1 MSRSAFVDKL
11 ERRNA
16 VLEDILEGY
25 QSPLARE
32 DAANLLDTWS
42 VLLDIKNLLNTAVV
56 IL

>member
-1 MSRSAFVDKL
+1 MSRFAFVDKF

-16 VLEDILEGY
+16 VLEDVLEGY
-25 QSPLARE
+25 QPPLARK

>member
-1 MSRSAFVDKL
+1 MSRFTFIDKF

-16 VLEDILEGY
+16 VLEDVLEGY

-42 VLLDIKNLLNTAVV
+42 VLLDIKNLLNTTVV

>member
-1 MSRSAFVDKL
+1 MSRSAFVDKF

-16 VLEDILEGY
+16 VLEDVLESY

-42 VLLDIKNLLNTAVV
+42 VLLDIKNFLNTAVV